1 MCKKWTLYTELQVKI
16 KALFSLSLFAQETH
30 ILLEATGMTIRRE
43 TSSSTTVIA
52 LLAHFTVRVVH
63 STSNLY
69 IFVLNYKKK
78 RENVGT
84 FPCQGSP
91 LPNLFGNFGPISP
104 PPPKVAD
111 KVVDMVA
118 DEKEKGKKGHAK
130 KKKKGYPIWW
140 ESWSRG
146 LVNRVQFYFT
156 RLACL
161 LSFASYLF
169 NSWELY

>member
-1 MCKKWTLYTELQVKI
+1 MKI

-104 PPPKVAD
+104 PPPRWPTRWSTWWPT
-111 KVVDMVA
+111 
-118 DEKEKGKKGHAK
+118 K
-130 KKKKGYPIWW
+130 KKKKK
-140 ESWSRG
+140 RG
-146 LVNRVQFYFT
+146 MQKRRIKGTQFGERVGHGVWLIGPNFILPDLRVF
-156 RLACL
+156 
-161 LSFASYLF
+161 
-169 NSWELY
+169 